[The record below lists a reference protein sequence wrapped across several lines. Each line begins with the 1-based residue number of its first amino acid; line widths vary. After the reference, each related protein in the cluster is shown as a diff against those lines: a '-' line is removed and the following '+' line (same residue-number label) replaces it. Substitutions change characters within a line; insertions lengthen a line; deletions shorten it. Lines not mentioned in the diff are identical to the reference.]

1 MRPEIRN
8 DEVETQIINV
18 MKTLYNV
25 SKKDDWD
32 LTNVLKSMIRVVDA
46 YPDAP
51 WKKEPIIEKIRREFG
66 A

>member
-1 MRPEIRN
+1 MKPEIEKY
-8 DEVETQIINV
+8 EVETQIVNI
-18 MKTLYNV
+18 MKTLYDV
-25 SKKDDWD
+25 SKKDNWD

-51 WKKEPIIEKIRREFG
+51 WKREPIIEKIRREFG